1 MPVLACQYLPLTLY
15 FASVFLFLPYA
26 LSFYW
31 HFLLRPLHF
40 YFIFLGASPP
50 LAADEGNQAACFF
63 AFMARQ
69 RKQLDS
75 LDSVEFDVQSCSA
88 TKELCS
94 SGQISGF
101 AATSC
106 QQCALGSF
114 AGSPGM
120 SACELCLAGTYGQLG
135 DTEKRRALYARVC
148 QCVGMLRHNDTSS
161 CLQCGAGSYSQAGS
175 TPHELRLHFCKFIGQ
190 CLFMWHSLLV
200 IGIQHASLQPPALS
214 F

>member
-1 MPVLACQYLPLTLY
+1 MNHRWTSCLAWHCEVSSRYLLGNAWSRQSDEVLG
-15 FASVFLFLPYA
+15 
-26 LSFYW
+26 
-31 HFLLRPLHF
+31 LLRWVLQYRWLQRLRFSDEIRPLV
-40 YFIFLGASPP
+40 
-50 LAADEGNQAACFF
+50 
-63 AFMARQ
+63 
-69 RKQLDS
+69 S
-75 LDSVEFDVQSCSA
+75 LDSVEDVQSCSA

-148 QCVGMLRHNDTSS
+148 QCV
-161 CLQCGAGSYSQAGS
+161 
-175 TPHELRLHFCKFIGQ
+175 
-190 CLFMWHSLLV
+190 
-200 IGIQHASLQPPALS
+200 
-214 F
+214 

>member
-1 MPVLACQYLPLTLY
+1 MPVLAGQYLPLTLY
-15 FASVFLFLPYA
+15 FASVFLSYLMPSHFIGIF
-26 LSFYW
+26 SFGPCILFYFFRCLTPPW
-31 HFLLRPLHF
+31 QQTRVIRPLVSLLSWPGRGSNLIRLTQSSLMF
-40 YFIFLGASPP
+40 NPVAPP
-50 LAADEGNQAACFF
+50 RNC
-63 AFMARQ
+63 
-69 RKQLDS
+69 
-75 LDSVEFDVQSCSA
+75 
-88 TKELCS
+88 CS